1 MKKILLALLVLGTTV
16 GTASAQVEIGIKLS
30 PSVAYLRADAPQQY
44 SFKSE
49 KSKLGIGGGLVV
61 DYFFG
66 QNYAFGTGL
75 QLTSKGGTVSY
86 QANIVTQD
94 NEQKISLQ
102 YLEIPLTV
110 KLFTNDIT
118 TDTKLY
124 FQLGGKIGGL
134 VAARIDGEKFYQ
146 SGGEKSSKHFII
158 PDAALLG
165 GFGAEYQ
172 VGQSTKVFAGL
183 SYHHGLA
190 NVDRYF
196 EKTLNFNDVS
206 LKNGEVAL
214 DLGIKF

>member
-1 MKKILLALLVLGTTV
+1 MKKILLALLLLGATA

-30 PSVAYLRADAPQQY
+30 PSIAYLRADSPGV
-44 SFKSE
+44 SNFKSE

-75 QLTSKGGTVSY
+75 QLTSKGGTISY
-86 QANIVTQD
+86 SGFDLN

-124 FQLGGKIGGL
+124 FQLGGKIGGV
-134 VAARIDGEKFYQ
+134 VAARIDGDKFYQ
-146 SGGEKSSKHFII
+146 GNERSRKHFII

-190 NVDRYF
+190 NIDRYF
-196 EKTLNFNDVS
+196 DNDVTI
-206 LKNGEVAL
+206 KNGEVAL

>member
-1 MKKILLALLVLGTTV
+1 MKKILLALFLLGASL

-30 PSVAYLRADAPQQY
+30 PSIAYLRADAPSQY
-44 SFKSE
+44 NFQSE
-49 KSKLGIGGGLVV
+49 KSKVGIGGGLVV

-86 QANIVTQD
+86 DANTTIQD

-146 SGGEKSSKHFII
+146 FGGEKATKHFII
-158 PDAALLG
+158 PDVALLG
-165 GFGAEYQ
+165 GLGAEYQ

-196 EKTLNFNDVS
+196 KKNSFNGAT

>member
-1 MKKILLALLVLGTTV
+1 MKKILSALLLLGATA

-30 PSVAYLRADAPQQY
+30 PSVAYLRADAPSQY
-44 SFKSE
+44 NFQSE

-86 QANIVTQD
+86 QANTILGT
-94 NEQKISLQ
+94 EQKISLQ

-146 SGGEKSSKHFII
+146 SGSEKSSKHFIV

-196 EKTLNFNDVS
+196 KNNGVS
-206 LKNGEVAL
+206 GATLKNGEVAL

>member
-1 MKKILLALLVLGTTV
+1 MKKIALALFLLGATV
-16 GTASAQVEIGIKLS
+16 GTAAAQVEIGLKLS
-30 PSVAYLRADAPQQY
+30 PSIAYLRADSPGVSNFQ
-44 SFKSE
+44 SE
-49 KSKLGIGGGLVV
+49 KPKLGIGGGLVV

-66 QNYAFGTGL
+66 ENYAFGTGL
-75 QLTSKGGTVSY
+75 QLTSKGGTISY
-86 QANIVTQD
+86 SNID
-94 NEQKISLQ
+94 SNNEQKISLQ

-124 FQLGGKIGGL
+124 FQLGGKIGGV
-134 VAARIDGEKFYQ
+134 VAARIDGDKFYEPT
-146 SGGEKSSKHFII
+146 GKKSSKHFII
-158 PDAALLG
+158 PDAALMG

-172 VGQSTKVFAGL
+172 VGQNTKVFAGL

-190 NVDRYF
+190 NIDRYF
-196 EKTLNFNDVS
+196 ENDVT

>member
-1 MKKILLALLVLGTTV
+1 MKKILLALLLLGATA

-30 PSVAYLRADAPQQY
+30 PSVAYLRADAPSVSNFQ
-44 SFKSE
+44 SE

-86 QANIVTQD
+86 SGFDSN

-124 FQLGGKIGGL
+124 FQLGGKIGGV
-134 VAARIDGEKFYQ
+134 VAARIDGDKFYQ
-146 SGGEKSSKHFII
+146 GNERSSKHFII

-172 VGQSTKVFAGL
+172 VGQSTKLFAGL

-190 NVDRYF
+190 NIDRYF
-196 EKTLNFNDVS
+196 DNEVT